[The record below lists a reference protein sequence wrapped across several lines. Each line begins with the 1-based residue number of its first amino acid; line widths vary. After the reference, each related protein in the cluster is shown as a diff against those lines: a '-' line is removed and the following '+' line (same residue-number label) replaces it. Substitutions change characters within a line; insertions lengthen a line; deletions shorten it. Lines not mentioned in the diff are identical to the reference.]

1 MKKVLQILK
10 WGILLSL
17 MVVVLSFT
25 NQKQNKQMVFLN
37 QINIEVSED
46 EFMTEQIALKYIDKN
61 DFDFDSV
68 TLSNFYLNKLEI
80 AFLQHSAIKN
90 AQVYSNQEG
99 VININLQQ
107 RKAVVRIKTDNTDYY
122 LDELGMKMPL
132 SSEYTSRVLVV
143 TGDVN
148 ESNHSSIFSFVER
161 INKDKFWKSQIT
173 QAHFNNK
180 EVIIITRV
188 GGQKIHFGT
197 LTDVNK
203 KLGNL
208 YQFYKQAMPIKGWQT
223 YSEISLAY
231 NNQIVCTKK

>member
-10 WGILLSL
+10 WGMLLSL

-25 NQKQNKQMVFLN
+25 NQMQSKQMVFLN

-46 EFMTEQIALKYIDKN
+46 KFMTEQIALKYIKQQ
-61 DFDFDSV
+61 DFNFDSV
-68 TLSNFYLNKLEI
+68 ALSNFYLNELEI
-80 AFLQHSAIKN
+80 AFLEHPAIKN
-90 AQVYSNQEG
+90 AEVYSNQKG

-122 LDELGMKMPL
+122 LDEQGMKMPL
-132 SSEYTSRVLVV
+132 SSEYTPRVLVV

-148 ESNHSSIFSFVER
+148 ESKHTSVFSFIEI
-161 INKDKFWKSQIT
+161 INKDIFWKSQIT
-173 QAHFNNK
+173 QVHFSNN
-180 EVIIITRV
+180 EVIIIPRV
-188 GGQKIHFGT
+188 GSQKIHFGT

-208 YQFYKQAMPIKGWQT
+208 YQFYKQAMPVKGWQT

-231 NNQIVCTKK
+231 NNQIICTKK

>member
-10 WGILLSL
+10 WGMLLFL

-46 EFMTEQIALKYIDKN
+46 KFMTEQIALKYIKQQ
-61 DFDFDSV
+61 DFNFDSV
-68 TLSNFYLNKLEI
+68 ALSNFYLNELEI
-80 AFLQHSAIKN
+80 AFLQHPAIKN
-90 AQVYSNQEG
+90 AEVYSNQEG
-99 VININLQQ
+99 VININLLQ

-122 LDELGMKMPL
+122 LDEHAMKMPL
-132 SSEYTSRVLVV
+132 SSKYTSRVVVV
-143 TGDVN
+143 TGEVN
-148 ESNHSSIFSFVER
+148 ESKHSSIFNFIKI
-161 INKDKFWKSQIT
+161 INKDIFWKSQIT
-173 QAHFNNK
+173 QLHFIK
-180 EVIIITRV
+180 DEVIIIPRV
-188 GGQKIHFGT
+188 GSQKIHFGT

-208 YQFYKQAMPIKGWQT
+208 YQFYKQAMPVKGWQT

-231 NNQIVCTKK
+231 NNQIICTKK

>member
-1 MKKVLQILK
+1 MKKVLQIFK
-10 WGILLSL
+10 WGMLLSL
-17 MVVVLSFT
+17 VGVVLSFT
-25 NQKQNKQMVFLN
+25 NQKQNRQMVFLN
-37 QINIEVSED
+37 QINIELSED
-46 EFMTEQIALKYIDKN
+46 EFMNEQIALKYIEKN
-61 DFDFDSV
+61 NFDFDSV
-68 TLSNFYLNKLEI
+68 ALSSFYLNELEI
-80 AFLQHSAIKN
+80 AFLNHPAIKN
-90 AQVYSNQEG
+90 AEVYSNQEG
-99 VININLQQ
+99 MININLQQ
-107 RKAVVRIKTDNTDYY
+107 RKAVVRVKTDNTDYY
-122 LDELGMKMPL
+122 LDEEGIKMPL

-148 ESNHSSIFSFVER
+148 ESNHSSVFSFVE
-161 INKDKFWKSQIT
+161 IIDNDKFWKSQIT
-173 QAHFNNK
+173 QVHFNNK

-223 YSEISLAY
+223 YSEISLAF

>member
-1 MKKVLQILK
+1 MKKLLQILK
-10 WGILLSL
+10 WGMLLSL

-46 EFMTEQIALKYIDKN
+46 KFMTEQIALKYIKQQ
-61 DFDFDSV
+61 DFNFDSV
-68 TLSNFYLNKLEI
+68 ALSNFYLNELEI
-80 AFLQHSAIKN
+80 AFLQHPAIKN
-90 AQVYSNQEG
+90 AEVYSNQEG
-99 VININLQQ
+99 VININLLQ

-122 LDELGMKMPL
+122 LDEYGVKMPL
-132 SSEYTSRVLVV
+132 SSEYTPRVLVV

-148 ESNHSSIFSFVER
+148 ESKHSSIFSFIEI
-161 INKDKFWKSQIT
+161 INKDIFWKSQIT
-173 QAHFNNK
+173 QVHFSNN
-180 EVIIITRV
+180 EVIIIPRV
-188 GGQKIHFGT
+188 GSQKIHFGT

-231 NNQIVCTKK
+231 NNQIICTKK

>member
-10 WGILLSL
+10 WGMLLSL

-25 NQKQNKQMVFLN
+25 NQMQNKQMVFLN

-46 EFMTEQIALKYIDKN
+46 KFMTEQIALKYIKQQ
-61 DFDFDSV
+61 DFNFDSV
-68 TLSNFYLNKLEI
+68 ALSNFYLNELEI
-80 AFLQHSAIKN
+80 AFLQHPAIKN
-90 AQVYSNQEG
+90 AEVYSNQKG

-122 LDELGMKMPL
+122 LDEQGMKMPL
-132 SSEYTSRVLVV
+132 SSEYTPRVLVV
-143 TGDVN
+143 TGEVN
-148 ESNHSSIFSFVER
+148 ESKHSSIFSFIEI
-161 INKDKFWKSQIT
+161 INKDIFWKSQIT
-173 QAHFNNK
+173 QVHFSNN
-180 EVIIITRV
+180 EVIIIPRV
-188 GGQKIHFGT
+188 GSQKIHFGT

-208 YQFYKQAMPIKGWQT
+208 YQFYKQAMPVKGWQT

-231 NNQIVCTKK
+231 NNQIICTKK

>member
-10 WGILLSL
+10 WGMLLSL
-17 MVVVLSFT
+17 LVVVLSFT

-46 EFMTEQIALKYIDKN
+46 EFMTEQIALKYIEQHN
-61 DFDFDSV
+61 FSFDSV
-68 TLSNFYLNKLEI
+68 ALSNFYLNELEV
-80 AFLQHSAIKN
+80 AFLQHPAVKN

-122 LDELGMKMPL
+122 LDEQGMKMPL
-132 SSEYTSRVLVV
+132 SSEYTPRVLVV
-143 TGDVN
+143 TGEVN

-173 QAHFNNK
+173 QVHFNNM
-180 EVIIITRV
+180 EVIIIPRV
-188 GGQKIHFGT
+188 GSQKIHFGT

-208 YQFYKQAMPIKGWQT
+208 YQFYKQAMPVKGWQT

>member
-10 WGILLSL
+10 WGMLLSL

-46 EFMTEQIALKYIDKN
+46 EFMTEQIALKYIEQHN
-61 DFDFDSV
+61 FSFDSV
-68 TLSNFYLNKLEI
+68 ALSNFYLNELEV
-80 AFLQHSAIKN
+80 AFLLHPAVKN

-122 LDELGMKMPL
+122 LDEQGMKMPL
-132 SSEYTSRVLVV
+132 SSEYTPRVLVV
-143 TGDVN
+143 TGEVN

-161 INKDKFWKSQIT
+161 INKEKFWKSQIT
-173 QAHFNNK
+173 QLHFNNN
-180 EVIIITRV
+180 EVIIIPRV
-188 GGQKIHFGT
+188 GSQKIHFGT

-208 YQFYKQAMPIKGWQT
+208 YQFYKQAMPVKGWEN

>member
-10 WGILLSL
+10 WGMLLSL

-46 EFMTEQIALKYIDKN
+46 EFMTEQIALKYIEQHN
-61 DFDFDSV
+61 FSFDSV
-68 TLSNFYLNKLEI
+68 ALSNFYLNELEV
-80 AFLQHSAIKN
+80 AFLQHPAVKN

-122 LDELGMKMPL
+122 LDEQGMKMPL
-132 SSEYTSRVLVV
+132 SSEYTPRVLVV
-143 TGDVN
+143 TGEVS

-173 QAHFNNK
+173 QLHFNNN
-180 EVIIITRV
+180 EVIIIPRV
-188 GGQKIHFGT
+188 GSQKIHFGT

-208 YQFYKQAMPIKGWQT
+208 YQFYKQAMPVKGWQN

-231 NNQIVCTKK
+231 YNQIVCTKK

>member
-1 MKKVLQILK
+1 MRKVLHILK
-10 WGILLSL
+10 WGMLLSL

-25 NQKQNKQMVFLN
+25 NQKQNKQIVFLN
-37 QINIEVSED
+37 QIYIEVSED
-46 EFMTEQIALKYIDKN
+46 KFMTEQIALKYIEQHSFN
-61 DFDFDSV
+61 FDSV
-68 TLSNFYLNKLEI
+68 ALSNFYLNELEI
-80 AFLQHSAIKN
+80 AFLLHPAIKN

-99 VININLQQ
+99 MINIILQQ
-107 RKAVVRIKTDNTDYY
+107 RKAVVRIKTDNADYY
-122 LDELGMKMPL
+122 LDEKGIKMPL
-132 SSEYTSRVLVV
+132 SSEYTPRVLIV

-173 QAHFNNK
+173 QVHFDNK
-180 EVIIITRV
+180 EVIIIPRV
-188 GGQKIHFGT
+188 GSQKIHFGA
-197 LTDVNK
+197 LTDFDR

-208 YQFYKQAMPIKGWQT
+208 YQFYKQAMSNKGWQT

>member
-10 WGILLSL
+10 WGMLLSL

-46 EFMTEQIALKYIDKN
+46 KFMTEQIALKYIKQQ
-61 DFDFDSV
+61 DFNFDSV
-68 TLSNFYLNKLEI
+68 ALSNFYLNELEI
-80 AFLQHSAIKN
+80 AFLQHPAIKN
-90 AQVYSNQEG
+90 AEVYSNQKG

-122 LDELGMKMPL
+122 LDEQGMKMPL
-132 SSEYTSRVLVV
+132 SSEYTPRVLVV

-148 ESNHSSIFSFVER
+148 ESKHSSVFSFIEI
-161 INKDKFWKSQIT
+161 INKDIFWKSQIT
-173 QAHFNNK
+173 QVHFSNN
-180 EVIIITRV
+180 EVIIIPRV
-188 GGQKIHFGT
+188 GSQKIHFGT

-208 YQFYKQAMPIKGWQT
+208 YQFYKQAMPVKGWQT

-231 NNQIVCTKK
+231 NNQIICTKK

>member
-1 MKKVLQILK
+1 MKRVLKILK
-10 WGILLSL
+10 WGMLLSL
-17 MVVVLSFT
+17 MVVILSFT
-25 NQKQNKQMVFLN
+25 NQMQNKQMVFLN

-46 EFMTEQIALKYIDKN
+46 KFMTEQIALKYIKQQ
-61 DFDFDSV
+61 DFNFDSV
-68 TLSNFYLNKLEI
+68 ALSNFYLNELEI
-80 AFLQHSAIKN
+80 AFLQHPAIKN

-122 LDELGMKMPL
+122 LDEQGMKMPL
-132 SSEYTSRVLVV
+132 SSEYTPRVLVV
-143 TGDVN
+143 TGEVN

-161 INKDKFWKSQIT
+161 INKEKFWKSQIT
-173 QAHFNNK
+173 QLHFNNN
-180 EVIIITRV
+180 EVIIIPRV
-188 GGQKIHFGT
+188 GSQKIHFGT

-208 YQFYKQAMPIKGWQT
+208 YQFYKQAMPVKGWEN

>member
-10 WGILLSL
+10 WGMLLSL

-46 EFMTEQIALKYIDKN
+46 KFMTEQIALKYIKQQ
-61 DFDFDSV
+61 DFNFDSV
-68 TLSNFYLNKLEI
+68 ALSNFYMNELEI
-80 AFLQHSAIKN
+80 AFLQHPAIKN

-99 VININLQQ
+99 VININLLQ

-122 LDELGMKMPL
+122 LDEQGMKMPL
-132 SSEYTSRVLVV
+132 SSEYTPRVLVV
-143 TGDVN
+143 TGEVN
-148 ESNHSSIFSFVER
+148 ESKHSSIFSFIEI
-161 INKDKFWKSQIT
+161 INKDIFWKSQIT
-173 QAHFNNK
+173 QVHFSNN
-180 EVIIITRV
+180 EVIIIPRV
-188 GGQKIHFGT
+188 GSQKIHFGT

-208 YQFYKQAMPIKGWQT
+208 YQFYKQAMPVKGWQT

-231 NNQIVCTKK
+231 NNQIICTKK

>member
-10 WGILLSL
+10 WGMLLSL

-46 EFMTEQIALKYIDKN
+46 KFMTEQIALKYIKQQ
-61 DFDFDSV
+61 DFNFDSV
-68 TLSNFYLNKLEI
+68 ALSNFYLNELEI
-80 AFLQHSAIKN
+80 AFLQHPAIKN
-90 AQVYSNQEG
+90 AEVYSNQKG

-122 LDELGMKMPL
+122 LDEQGMKMPL
-132 SSEYTSRVLVV
+132 SSEYTPRVLVV

-148 ESNHSSIFSFVER
+148 ESKHSSVFSFIEI
-161 INKDKFWKSQIT
+161 INKDIFWKSQIT
-173 QAHFNNK
+173 QVHFSNN
-180 EVIIITRV
+180 EVIIIPRV
-188 GGQKIHFGT
+188 GSQKIHFGT

-231 NNQIVCTKK
+231 NNQIICTKK

>member
-10 WGILLSL
+10 WGMLLSL
-17 MVVVLSFT
+17 MFVVLSFT
-25 NQKQNKQMVFLN
+25 NQMQNKQLVFLN
-37 QINIEVSED
+37 QINIELSED
-46 EFMTEQIALKYIDKN
+46 EFMNEQIALKYIEKN

-68 TLSNFYLNKLEI
+68 ALSNFYLNDLEI
-80 AFLQHSAIKN
+80 AFLKHPAIKN

-107 RKAVVRIKTDNTDYY
+107 RKAIVRIKTDNTDYY
-122 LDELGMKMPL
+122 LDEQGIKMPL

-161 INKDKFWKSQIT
+161 INNDKFWKSQIT
-173 QAHFNNK
+173 QVHFNNK

-197 LTDVNK
+197 LTNVNK

>member
-10 WGILLSL
+10 WGMLLSL

-46 EFMTEQIALKYIDKN
+46 EFMTEQIALKYIEQHN
-61 DFDFDSV
+61 FSFDSV
-68 TLSNFYLNKLEI
+68 ALSNFYLNELEV
-80 AFLQHSAIKN
+80 AFLQHPAVKN

-122 LDELGMKMPL
+122 LDEQGMKMPL
-132 SSEYTSRVLVV
+132 SSEYTPRVLVV
-143 TGDVN
+143 TGEVN

-161 INKDKFWKSQIT
+161 INKEKFWKSQIT
-173 QAHFNNK
+173 QLHFNNN
-180 EVIIITRV
+180 EVIIIPRV
-188 GGQKIHFGT
+188 GSQKIHFGT

-208 YQFYKQAMPIKGWQT
+208 YQFYKQAMPVKGWQT

>member
-10 WGILLSL
+10 WGMLLSL

-25 NQKQNKQMVFLN
+25 NQMQNKQMVFLN

-46 EFMTEQIALKYIDKN
+46 KFMTEQIALKYIKQQ
-61 DFDFDSV
+61 DFNFDSV
-68 TLSNFYLNKLEI
+68 ALSNFYLNELEI
-80 AFLQHSAIKN
+80 AFLEHPAIKN
-90 AQVYSNQEG
+90 AEVYSNQKG

-122 LDELGMKMPL
+122 LDEQGMKMPL
-132 SSEYTSRVLVV
+132 SSEYTPRVLVV

-148 ESNHSSIFSFVER
+148 ESKHTSVFSFIEI
-161 INKDKFWKSQIT
+161 INKDIFWKSQIT
-173 QAHFNNK
+173 QVHFSNN
-180 EVIIITRV
+180 EVIIIPRV
-188 GGQKIHFGT
+188 GSQKIHFGT

-208 YQFYKQAMPIKGWQT
+208 YQFYKQAMPVKGWQT

-231 NNQIVCTKK
+231 NNQIICTKK

>member
-10 WGILLSL
+10 WGMLLSL
-17 MVVVLSFT
+17 MVGVLSFT
-25 NQKQNKQMVFLN
+25 NQRQNKQIVFLN

-46 EFMTEQIALKYIDKN
+46 KFMTEQVALKYIEQHN
-61 DFDFDSV
+61 FNFDSV
-68 TLSNFYLNKLEI
+68 ALSNFYLNELEI
-80 AFLQHSAIKN
+80 AFLQHPAIKN

-122 LDELGMKMPL
+122 LDENGMKMPL
-132 SSEYTSRVLVV
+132 SSEYTPRVLIV
-143 TGDVN
+143 TGEVN
-148 ESNHSSIFSFVER
+148 ESKHSSIFSFIEI
-161 INKDKFWKSQIT
+161 INKDIFWKSQIT
-173 QAHFNNK
+173 QVHFSNN
-180 EVIIITRV
+180 EVVIIPRV
-188 GGQKIHFGT
+188 GSQKIHFGT

-208 YQFYKQAMPIKGWQT
+208 YQFYKQAMHIKGWQT

-231 NNQIVCTKK
+231 NNQIICTKK

>member
-10 WGILLSL
+10 WGMLLSL

-25 NQKQNKQMVFLN
+25 NQMQNKQMVFLN

-46 EFMTEQIALKYIDKN
+46 KFMTEQIALKYIKQQ
-61 DFDFDSV
+61 DFNFDSV
-68 TLSNFYLNKLEI
+68 ALSNFYLNELEI
-80 AFLQHSAIKN
+80 AFLQHPAIKN
-90 AQVYSNQEG
+90 AEVYSNQKG

-122 LDELGMKMPL
+122 LDEQGMKMPL
-132 SSEYTSRVLVV
+132 SSEYTPRVLVV

-148 ESNHSSIFSFVER
+148 ESKHSSVFSFIEI
-161 INKDKFWKSQIT
+161 INKDIFWKSQIT
-173 QAHFNNK
+173 QVHFSNN
-180 EVIIITRV
+180 EVIIIPRV
-188 GGQKIHFGT
+188 GSQKIHFGT

-208 YQFYKQAMPIKGWQT
+208 YQFYKQAMPVKGWQT

-231 NNQIVCTKK
+231 NNQIICTKK

>member
-10 WGILLSL
+10 WGMLLSL

-46 EFMTEQIALKYIDKN
+46 EFMTEQIALKYIEQHN
-61 DFDFDSV
+61 FSFDSV
-68 TLSNFYLNKLEI
+68 ALSNFYLNELEV
-80 AFLQHSAIKN
+80 AFLQHPAVKN

-122 LDELGMKMPL
+122 LDEQGMKMPL
-132 SSEYTSRVLVV
+132 SSEYTPRVLVV
-143 TGDVN
+143 TGEVN

-173 QAHFNNK
+173 QLHFNNN
-180 EVIIITRV
+180 EVIIIPRV
-188 GGQKIHFGT
+188 GSQKIHFGT

-208 YQFYKQAMPIKGWQT
+208 YQFYKQAMPVKGWEN

>member
-1 MKKVLQILK
+1 MKKVLQIFK
-10 WGILLSL
+10 WGMLLSL
-17 MVVVLSFT
+17 LGVVLSFT
-25 NQKQNKQMVFLN
+25 NQKQNRQMVFLN
-37 QINIEVSED
+37 QINIELSED
-46 EFMTEQIALKYIDKN
+46 EFMNEQIALKYIEKN

-80 AFLQHSAIKN
+80 AFLNHSAIKN
-90 AQVYSNQEG
+90 AEVYSNQEG

-107 RKAVVRIKTDNTDYY
+107 RKAVVRVKTDNTDYY
-122 LDELGMKMPL
+122 LDEEGIKMPL

-148 ESNHSSIFSFVER
+148 ESNHSSVFSFVE
-161 INKDKFWKSQIT
+161 IIDNDKFWKSQIT
-173 QAHFNNK
+173 QVHFNNK

>member
-10 WGILLSL
+10 WGMLLSL

-25 NQKQNKQMVFLN
+25 NQMQNKQMVFLN

-46 EFMTEQIALKYIDKN
+46 KFMTEQIALKYIKQQ
-61 DFDFDSV
+61 DFNFDSV
-68 TLSNFYLNKLEI
+68 ALSNFYLNELEI
-80 AFLQHSAIKN
+80 AFLQHPAIKN

-99 VININLQQ
+99 VININLLQ

-122 LDELGMKMPL
+122 LDEQGMKMPL
-132 SSEYTSRVLVV
+132 SSEYTPRVLVV
-143 TGDVN
+143 TGEVN
-148 ESNHSSIFSFVER
+148 ESKHSSIFSFIEI
-161 INKDKFWKSQIT
+161 INKDIFWKSQIT
-173 QAHFNNK
+173 QVHFSNN
-180 EVIIITRV
+180 EVIIIPRV
-188 GGQKIHFGT
+188 GSQKIHFGT

-231 NNQIVCTKK
+231 NNQIICTKK

>member
-10 WGILLSL
+10 WGMLLSL

-25 NQKQNKQMVFLN
+25 NQMQNKQMVFLN

-46 EFMTEQIALKYIDKN
+46 KFMTEQVALKYIEEQ
-61 DFDFDSV
+61 DFNFDSV
-68 TLSNFYLNKLEI
+68 ALSNFYMNELEI
-80 AFLQHSAIKN
+80 AFLRHPAIEN
-90 AQVYSNQEG
+90 AEVYSNQEG

-107 RKAVVRIKTDNTDYY
+107 RMAVVRIKTDNADYY
-122 LDELGMKMPL
+122 LDEQGMKMPL
-132 SSEYTSRVLVV
+132 SSEYTPRVLVV

-148 ESNHSSIFSFVER
+148 ESKHLSVFSFIEI
-161 INKDKFWKSQIT
+161 INKDIFWKSQIT
-173 QAHFNNK
+173 QVHFSNN
-180 EVIIITRV
+180 EVIIIPRV
-188 GGQKIHFGT
+188 GSQKIHFGT

-208 YQFYKQAMPIKGWQT
+208 YQFYKQAMPVKGWQT

-231 NNQIVCTKK
+231 NNQIICTKK

>member
-10 WGILLSL
+10 WGMLLSL

-46 EFMTEQIALKYIDKN
+46 KFMTEQIALRYIKQQ
-61 DFDFDSV
+61 DFNFDSV
-68 TLSNFYLNKLEI
+68 ALSNFYLNELEI
-80 AFLQHSAIKN
+80 AFLQHPAIKN
-90 AQVYSNQEG
+90 AEVYSNQKG

-122 LDELGMKMPL
+122 LDEQGMKMPL
-132 SSEYTSRVLVV
+132 SSEYTPRVLVV

-148 ESNHSSIFSFVER
+148 ESKHSSVFSFIEI
-161 INKDKFWKSQIT
+161 INKDIFWKSQIT
-173 QAHFNNK
+173 QVHFSNN
-180 EVIIITRV
+180 EVIIIPRV
-188 GGQKIHFGT
+188 GSQKIHFGT

-208 YQFYKQAMPIKGWQT
+208 YQFYKQAMPVKGWQT

-231 NNQIVCTKK
+231 NNQIICTKK